1 MEGQMT
7 TIKSKPTIPEALA
20 ALCDLSMTDPLFTRL
35 VREHNHYIDCLHSRG
50 DRYVLNSQDFHV
62 LLCRMLDIAQ
72 IEPIAPHQED
82 GDNPPPPPLPGGAF
96 RLTLAKK
103 D

>member
-1 MEGQMT
+1 MT

-20 ALCDLSMTDPLFTRL
+20 SLCDLQISDALFIRL
-35 VREHNHYIDCLHSRG
+35 CREHNHYIDCLHSRG
-50 DRYVLNSQDFHV
+50 DRYVLNPQDFHV
-62 LLCRMLDIAQ
+62 MLCRMLDIAQ
-72 IEPIAPHQED
+72 IEPLGISQED
-82 GDNPPPPPLPGGAF
+82 GENPPPLPGGPF